1 MVDFSLHDKIA
12 VITGASR
19 GIGEAV
25 AGALAEHGAR
35 CILVSRK
42 AEGLEKVAGQI
53 NEKGG
58 KAETMACH
66 AGYLDQISALF
77 ETLREKYG
85 KLDILVNNAATN
97 PHFGELTTA
106 EESHWDKIMDVN
118 LKGPFFMIQKAVPL
132 MEAAGGGSILNVSSI
147 NGVKPALMQ
156 GIYSISKAGIISM
169 TKAYAKELAS
179 RKIRVNALLP
189 GFTETKFS
197 EALLSNEELRGYI
210 LQQVPMSRPAQPE
223 EMAGA
228 ALYLVSEAASYTTG
242 SCITCDGGMLA

>member
-1 MVDFSLHDKIA
+1 MVDFSLDDKIA

-19 GIGEAV
+19 GIGEAI

-42 AEGLEKVAGQI
+42 TEGLGQVAGRI
-53 NEKGG
+53 SEKGG

-66 AGYLDQISALF
+66 AGYLEQISALF
-77 ETLREKYG
+77 AGVEEKYG

-97 PHFGELTTA
+97 PHFGELITA

-147 NGVKPALMQ
+147 NGVQPALMQ
-156 GIYSISKAGIISM
+156 GIYSISKAGMISM

-197 EALLSNEELRGYI
+197 EALLSNEELRSYI

-242 SCITCDGGMLA
+242 SCVTCDGGILA

>member
-1 MVDFSLHDKIA
+1 MVDFSLDDKIA

-19 GIGEAV
+19 GIGEAI

-42 AEGLEKVAGQI
+42 TEGLEQVAGKI
-53 NEKGG
+53 CEKGG

-66 AGYLDQISALF
+66 AGYLEQISALF
-77 ETLREKYG
+77 AGVEEKYG

-97 PHFGELTTA
+97 PHFGELITA

-147 NGVKPALMQ
+147 NGVQPALMQ
-156 GIYSISKAGIISM
+156 GIYSISKAGMISM

-197 EALLSNEELRGYI
+197 EALLSNEELRSYI

-242 SCITCDGGMLA
+242 SCVTCDGGILA